1 MVIFNPIKFVAVTHQ
16 KWGGQCGGKKIYRC
30 AAGVFFDFL
39 IDHLSRAKPG
49 GAFGYMNRYH
59 NSHIKLYS
67 TISLILVKP
76 ALGAPIPYH
85 TIPPICSS

>member
-16 KWGGQCGGKKIYRC
+16 KWGGKVWWQKDLSLCGRG
-30 AAGVFFDFL
+30 FFDFL

-59 NSHIKLYS
+59 NSHIKLHS

-85 TIPPICSS
+85 TPYLFIVT